1 MFKIGDFSKLGQVS
15 TRMLRHYDQLGL
27 LVPSQIDKWTSYRY
41 YTIDQLPRLHRI
53 IALKDL
59 GLSLEQIG
67 QLLSKGDDLPVD
79 QLRGMLTMRQAE
91 IQRELQEQQMRL
103 VEVEA
108 RLRQIENQGQPSP
121 YEVVVKAVAPQPLAS
136 VRQLVPHVA
145 QMSFYCQ
152 RMTNFLYAQLKTL
165 GVEAEVPEITLYHAE
180 EYNETD
186 LDVEV
191 GVAVDGGWITRPPQT
206 QDVQFRELP
215 ESSLTAALIYEGPFD
230 ELTDA
235 VLELLR
241 WVGLHGHVPA
251 GPLREL
257 HLSGPAHPNGGP
269 VAEWAV
275 IELQLPIAKAG

>member
-27 LVPSQIDKWTSYRY
+27 LVPNEIDKWTGYRY

-67 QLLSKGDDLPVD
+67 QLLADGDDLPVE
-79 QLRGMLTMRQAE
+79 QLRGMLTMRRVE

-103 VEVEA
+103 VEVDGAAAPDREP
-108 RLRQIENQGQPSP
+108 GQPSP

-136 VRQLVPHVA
+136 VRQIVPHVA
-145 QMSFYCQ
+145 QMGFHCQ
-152 RMTNFLYAQLKTL
+152 RMTNYLYTQLKTL
-165 GVEAEVPEITLYHAE
+165 NVPPQEPEVTLYHE
-180 EYNETD
+180 DEYKEND
-186 LDVEV
+186 LDVEI
-191 GVAVDGGWITRPPQT
+191 GVAVDGGWVACPPQT

-215 ESSLTAALIYEGPFD
+215 ESPLTAALIYEGSF
-230 ELTDA
+230 ESMTDG

-241 WVGLHGHVPA
+241 WAGLHGHAPA
-251 GPLREL
+251 GRCV
-257 HLSGPAHPNGGP
+257 SCISPARRTPRVDQRPNG
-269 VAEWAV
+269 
-275 IELQLPIAKAG
+275 L